1 MKKFRIIILAVCVA
15 CFIMVLIE
23 GIMLFNQNS
32 TNHGKTTPPP
42 IATTVDGTTLS
53 NTPDNPAGEWVP
65 PADF

>member
-1 MKKFRIIILAVCVA
+1 MKKFRIIILAVCIA

-23 GIMLFNQNS
+23 GVMLLS

-42 IATTVDGTTLS
+42 ITTTVDGTTLS